1 MMMRQTR
8 LFSAGLLLMLALFAT
23 MAKAQTTEQWWGY
36 WTSPMG
42 LQQVGELAHGSN
54 VMGIRLTAQN
64 TKAVGAKLHAIRF
77 YISDKTSVVA
87 ARVWASSRQSAGYNL
102 LDVEIPLGELKDL
115 AHDGEPTTIVLDQP
129 ADLLQKGNA
138 YANMYIGFDITMP
151 ETGSFTPCQM
161 MASGQST
168 GVVNANLYD
177 WKTVENTCGP
187 LAMQLLI
194 SNDDIPA
201 TGATALIPEGLI
213 VVGGEPF
220 TVDIPIRNDGMEGL
234 QRIDYEWLI
243 DGMPSWEDSY
253 TFAEPVN
260 ELDAMPTMPVTIT
273 PPSEATWHS
282 LGLNILAVN
291 GKDVGGLA
299 EEKPML
305 VVDQLGEKRT
315 VMEEFTGT
323 WCPNCPRGTVGIE
336 NLTEIFGQRFIPI
349 AVHND
354 DPMTIADY
362 DGSQFRRSVTGA
374 MGGFPAATVDRTF
387 KCDPYMGYELRYE
400 FNSDKIVAE
409 ALQRKAVADI
419 EVTASWSSD
428 GENAV
433 DVRARTTYYYSSDEC
448 NHALTLVL
456 TADGL
461 TGDEAKWLQVNEFM
475 GRTDLPEDMSRYVN
489 GERRMKEIYNHV
501 AVAVAGVENG
511 ISGSISTPLVSQ
523 QPQEFTQTLT
533 FPASLRQ
540 DNMELRAVA
549 MLIDTTT
556 GQVVNAAVSEP
567 LNLPTGIR
575 NIEHSTL
582 NIENCYDLQG
592 RLVYRGYE
600 GTSRGYEG
608 TSRGYEGAK
617 VRGYENSDEGNL
629 APSHPRTPAPSRFVP
644 SMKKGIYIVGN
655 KKLVFSR

>member
-102 LDVEIPLGELKDL
+102 LDVEIPLGNLKDL

-428 GENAV
+428 GEIAV

-475 GRTDLPEDMSRYVN
+475 GRTDLPEDMLRYVN

-540 DNMELRAVA
+540 DDMQLRAVA
-549 MLIDTTT
+549 LLIDTTT

-567 LNLPTGIR
+567 LSLPTGIR
-575 NIEHSTL
+575 NIEHSTSD
-582 NIENCYDLQG
+582 IENCYDLQG

-600 GTSRGYEG
+600 GA
-608 TSRGYEGAK
+608 SRGYEGAK
-617 VRGYENSDEGNL
+617 VRGYENSLVEGKEGNL
-629 APSHPRTPAPSRFVP
+629 APSHPRTPAP

-655 KKLVFSR
+655 KKLVLSR

>member
-1 MMMRQTR
+1 MKQRKSIRIVTVIA
-8 LFSAGLLLMLALFAT
+8 LVLMALC
-23 MAKAQTTEQWWGY
+23 AKAQEARQWWGY

-273 PPSEATWHS
+273 PPSEATWHN

-540 DNMELRAVA
+540 DNMVLRAVA

-556 GQVVNAAVSEP
+556 GHIVNAAVSEP
-567 LNLPTGIR
+567 LNLPTGILS
-575 NIEHSTL
+575 IEHSTL

-600 GTSRGYEG
+600 GTS
-608 TSRGYEGAK
+608 
-617 VRGYENSDEGNL
+617 RGYENSDEGNL

>member
-64 TKAVGAKLHAIRF
+64 TKAVGAKLHAFRF

-102 LDVEIPLGELKDL
+102 LDVEIPLGNLKDL

-540 DNMELRAVA
+540 DNMVLRAVA

-567 LNLPTGIR
+567 LNLPTGILS
-575 NIEHSTL
+575 IEHSTL
-582 NIENCYDLQG
+582 NIDNCYDLQG
-592 RLVYRGYE
+592 RLVY
-600 GTSRGYEG
+600 RGYEG

>member
-64 TKAVGAKLHAIRF
+64 TKAVGAKLHAFRF

-102 LDVEIPLGELKDL
+102 LDVEIPLGNLKDL

-540 DNMELRAVA
+540 DNMVLRAVA

-567 LNLPTGIR
+567 LNLPTGILS
-575 NIEHSTL
+575 IEHSTL
-582 NIENCYDLQG
+582 NIDNCYDLQG

>member
-201 TGATALIPEGLI
+201 TRATALIPEGLI

-567 LNLPTGIR
+567 LSLPTGIR

>member
-1 MMMRQTR
+1 MKQRKSIRIVTIIV
-8 LFSAGLLLMLALFAT
+8 LATLALC
-23 MAKAQTTEQWWGY
+23 AKAQETQQWWGY
-36 WTSPMG
+36 WNTTMG
-42 LQQVGELAHGSN
+42 LQQVGELARGNN
-54 VMGIRLTAQN
+54 VMGVRLTAQN

-77 YISDKTSVVA
+77 YISDNSSVVA
-87 ARVWASSRQSAGYNL
+87 ARVWASSRQSAGFNL
-102 LDVEIPLGELKDL
+102 LDVEIPVGELKDL
-115 AHDGEPTTIVLDQP
+115 AHDGEPTTIVFDQP
-129 ADLLQKGNA
+129 LDLLQKGNA
-138 YANMYIGFDITMP
+138 YANMYLGFSITMP
-151 ETGSFTPCQM
+151 ETGTFTPCQM

-168 GVVNANLYD
+168 GVANANLYD

-194 SNDDIPA
+194 SNDNIPE

-213 VVGGEPF
+213 VVGSEPF
-220 TVDIPIRNDGMEGL
+220 TVDVPIRNDGMEGL

-243 DGMPSWEDSY
+243 DGMPSWENSY
-253 TFAEPVN
+253 TFPEPVN
-260 ELDAMPTMPVTIT
+260 ELDATPTMPVTIT
-273 PPSEATWHS
+273 PPSEATWHN

-291 GKDVGGLA
+291 GKSVGGLA
-299 EEKPML
+299 EEMPML

-336 NLTEIFGQRFIPI
+336 NLTDIFGERFIPI

-362 DGSQFRRSVTGA
+362 DGSKFRRGVTGA

-400 FNSDKIVAE
+400 FTSDKIVAE

-433 DVRARTTYYYSSDEC
+433 DVRARTTYYYNSDEC

-475 GRTDLPEDMSRYVN
+475 GRTDLPGDMSRYVN

-511 ISGSISTPLVSQ
+511 ISGSISTPLVSR

-540 DNMELRAVA
+540 DDMQLRAVA

-567 LNLPTGIR
+567 LSLPTGILS
-575 NIEHSTL
+575 IEHSTL
-582 NIENCYDLQG
+582 NIQHCYDLQG
-592 RLVYRGYE
+592 RLVY
-600 GTSRGYEG
+600 RGYEG

-617 VRGYENSDEGNL
+617 VRGYENSDEGDL

-655 KKLVFSR
+655 KKLVISR

>member
-102 LDVEIPLGELKDL
+102 LDVEIPLGNLKDL

-400 FNSDKIVAE
+400 FTSDKIVAE

-419 EVTASWSSD
+419 EVAASWSSD

-433 DVRARTTYYYSSDEC
+433 DIRARTTYYYNSDEC

-540 DNMELRAVA
+540 DNMVLRTVA

-567 LNLPTGIR
+567 LVLPTGIR
-575 NIEHSTL
+575 DIEHSTL

-592 RLVYRGYE
+592 RLVYRGC
-600 GTSRGYEG
+600 
-608 TSRGYEGAK
+608 EGAK

-629 APSHPRTPAPSRFVP
+629 APSHPRTPAPSGYAPSHLRTPAPSRFVP

-655 KKLVFSR
+655 KKMVLSR